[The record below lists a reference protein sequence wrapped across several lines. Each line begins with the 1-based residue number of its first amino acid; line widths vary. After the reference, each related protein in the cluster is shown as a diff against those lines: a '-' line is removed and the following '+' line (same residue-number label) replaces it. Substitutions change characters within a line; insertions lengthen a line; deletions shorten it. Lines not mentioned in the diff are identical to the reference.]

1 MFWMHV
7 SIKQR
12 GKKSLVGLFDKKKK
26 IKKQNKKAPFYTVE
40 I

>member
-7 SIKQR
+7 SIKQ
-12 GKKSLVGLFDKKKK
+12 GEKKSLVGLFDKKKK
-26 IKKQNKKAPFYTVE
+26 IKNKKKKHHLSVE